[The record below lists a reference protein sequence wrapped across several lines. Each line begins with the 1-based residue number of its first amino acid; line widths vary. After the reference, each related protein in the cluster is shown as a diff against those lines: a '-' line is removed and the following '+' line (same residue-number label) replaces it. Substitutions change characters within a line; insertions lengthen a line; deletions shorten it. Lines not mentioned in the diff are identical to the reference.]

1 MFARTTDAIPRLAGG
16 LTAVLRE
23 SGAALVGFGDLRG
36 IEGATLP
43 VGVSVGIPVPA
54 GVVREIRL
62 APTAAYAQ
70 AYRDLNA
77 QLNAIVL
84 AGERYLTDKGYGAL
98 ALTKDRVNETRVNRY
113 RTLLPHKTVATRAGL
128 GWIGKSC
135 LLVTPEYGSAVR
147 ISTLLTDAPLPCAQP
162 ATESQCGRCEQCKKN
177 CPGHAIRGTLWGAGM
192 ERSDLLDLSAC
203 VAHMEVVSQGLEK
216 DLICGACIAACP
228 YTERYLR
235 REGA

>member
-1 MFARTTDAIPRLAGG
+1 MLRDMSDADHNLALD

-23 SGAALVGFGDLRG
+23 AGAALVGFGDLRG
-36 IEGATLP
+36 IEGATLS

-70 AYRDLNA
+70 AYRDLNT

-98 ALTKDRVNETRVNRY
+98 ALTKDRVNETRIDRY

-147 ISTLLTDAPLPCAQP
+147 ISTLLTDAPVPCAQP
-162 ATESQCGRCEQCKKN
+162 VAESRCGRCEQCKKN
-177 CPGHAIRGTLWGAGM
+177 CPSSAIRGTLWSAGM
-192 ERSDLLDLSAC
+192 ERSDLLDLSTC

-216 DLICGACIAACP
+216 DLICGACIATCP
-228 YTERYLR
+228 YTQRYLHGVER
-235 REGA
+235 